1 MIKCTH
7 SLKNKLQVHKE
18 KGEKTMEITIIRKMD
33 ATGRIVIP
41 KDIRATLSLRDGELV
56 RISVEK
62 GTIVIKKVTVEE

>member
-1 MIKCTH
+1 
-7 SLKNKLQVHKE
+7 
-18 KGEKTMEITIIRKMD
+18 MEITIIRKMD